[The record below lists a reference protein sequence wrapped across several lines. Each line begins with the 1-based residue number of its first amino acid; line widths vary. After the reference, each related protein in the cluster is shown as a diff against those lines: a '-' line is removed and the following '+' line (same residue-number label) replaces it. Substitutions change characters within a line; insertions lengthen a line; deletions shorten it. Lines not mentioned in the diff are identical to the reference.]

1 MSRTDGPPPPTS
13 MSAAEVMDATRDWL
27 ERAVIGLNLCPFAKA
42 VHVKGQI
49 RFAVTGAVTADE
61 LLAALEDALQFLVQ
75 ADPERTD
82 TTLLIH
88 PHAMPDFLDF
98 HFFLAEADA
107 LLRRLGL
114 AGTIQI
120 AGFHPRFE
128 FAGSSPEDIENYTN
142 RSPYPIL
149 HLLREASVG
158 RAVEAFP
165 DAAGIFERNIRAL
178 RSLGHAGWHRLWQ
191 DPPHGS

>member
-1 MSRTDGPPPPTS
+1 MIREG
-13 MSAAEVMDATRDWL
+13 SAEAGEAVRATRDWL

-42 VHVKGQI
+42 VHAKGRI
-49 RFAVTGAVTADE
+49 RFAVTGAATADE
-61 LLAALEDALQFLVQ
+61 LLAALEDELRSLVQ

-128 FAGSSPEDIENYTN
+128 FAGSSPEDIENCTN

-149 HLLREASVG
+149 HLLREASVS

-165 DAAGIFERNIRAL
+165 DAAEIFEKNVQAL
-178 RSLGHAGWHRLWQ
+178 RRLGHAGWAKMWE
-191 DPPHGS
+191 DPAHGA